1 MKGLFFSRPVPR
13 GPAIALH
20 NCSRCKAVAV
30 ISISIDQKNWK
41 DLCKK
46 HNEDFRHGKFD
57 L

>member
-1 MKGLFFSRPVPR
+1 MKGFFFSRPVPR
-13 GPAIALH
+13 GPAIPLIR
-20 NCSRCKAVAV
+20 CSKCKSEAI
-30 ISISIDQKNWK
+30 ISISVDRENFK